1 MDNSIFAFSAA
12 SFNLWRAIGS
22 LFKSNPDSFL
32 NSSIKKLIKRE
43 SKSSPPRCVSPDV
56 EITSNWYSPSTLV
69 ISIIDISKVPPPR
82 SYTAITP
89 SFFSLSSPKAKA
101 AAVGSLIILSTLSPA
116 ILPAASV
123 AFLCESLKYAGTVT
137 TALSTLEPR

>member
-1 MDNSIFAFSAA
+1 M
-12 SFNLWRAIGS
+12 
-22 LFKSNPDSFL
+22 
-32 NSSIKKLIKRE
+32 
-43 SKSSPPRCVSPDV
+43 
-56 EITSNWYSPSTLV
+56 
-69 ISIIDISKVPPPR
+69 DISKVPPPR